1 MATFTKVKLSGAGTT
16 NGPIQ
21 TFVSPNY
28 GTPVTIHTTGTSS
41 SVLDEIWI
49 YAWSKY
55 NSDIYLDFEIDG
67 ITQFSSNFSVS
78 QLGINT
84 PQLIIP
90 GLILSGNGTTGTSIK
105 VVDQMMNGSIYV
117 MGYVNRIS

>member
-1 MATFTKVKLSGAGTT
+1 MATYTKVKLSGASAT
-16 NGPIQ
+16 NGPIP
-21 TFVSPNY
+21 TLVIPNF
-28 GTPVTIHTTGTSS
+28 GQPVTIHTTGTSS

-55 NSDIYLDFEIDG
+55 NSDMWMDFAIDG
-67 ITQFSSNFSVS
+67 VTQFSSNFSVS
-78 QLGINT
+78 ALGINT

-90 GLILSGNGTTGTSIK
+90 GLILSGDGTNGATITVT
-105 VVDQMMNGSIYV
+105 DQMMNGSAYI